1 MIYKKVFF
9 DANILVDMFDSQRA
23 SYHDIKSIY
32 KYLYSKNIQICTSC
46 DIATTVYYLTSKAT
60 DSKNALEAM
69 DIINQTITLVPFSN
83 KEFEKSIKLMREDKD
98 FKDFEDT
105 LQYILADEIKA
116 DAIISNDKRFVSKNI
131 PLFTSK
137 EFVKELF

>member
-1 MIYKKVFF
+1 
-9 DANILVDMFDSQRA
+9 
-23 SYHDIKSIY
+23 
-32 KYLYSKNIQICTSC
+32 
-46 DIATTVYYLTSKAT
+46 
-60 DSKNALEAM
+60 M

-83 KEFEKSIKLMREDKD
+83 KEFEKSIKLMREDND